1 MKTTSTHQ
9 KAVWIAEKLNNI
21 LKLSDPDRIG
31 REISSTTIKT
41 KATPEEINYW
51 FYTLRGG
58 KNNG

>member
-41 KATPEEINYW
+41 KATPEEIN
-51 FYTLRGG
+51 
-58 KNNG
+58 KNNNH